1 MTENQKIKN
10 EGESVYT
17 LHTPSSSSG
26 SKEAS
31 REGTLCPRNVP
42 YVYNQTHWPAQE
54 ATLFIELL
62 TLWNITTV
70 VISVFITNVL
80 KSSVKDDEFHVVS

>member
-1 MTENQKIKN
+1 MFTY
-10 EGESVYT
+10 YT
-17 LHTPSSSSG
+17 PPPLLQAPR
-26 SKEAS
+26 KLVE
-31 REGTLCPRNVP
+31 REHCLRNVP

-54 ATLFIELL
+54 ATLFTELL